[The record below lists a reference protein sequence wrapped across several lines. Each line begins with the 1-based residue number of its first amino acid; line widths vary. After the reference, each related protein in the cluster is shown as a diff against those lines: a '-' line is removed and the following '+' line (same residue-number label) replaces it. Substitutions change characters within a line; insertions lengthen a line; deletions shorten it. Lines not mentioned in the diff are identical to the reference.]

1 MISARGR
8 ARTRR
13 FLLIGLMISLMVHLA
28 GGSLYGLFA
37 RAVVKVLPQLA
48 SLQSPQL
55 PKSDIIRLE
64 KAQPEDRP
72 VTAAAKPV
80 HKQPPPPPPAPR
92 VLPVPIVAPVEQ
104 HHEIAHLTVHAP
116 RQTVPSRGA
125 GYVEQPH
132 VVRPAAGPP
141 EPKKPQYS
149 QDQLDSLNG
158 QFSQAIAASHQSLA
172 QANAAMASAPTVTT
186 KHFQMSFNGI
196 HEGMNPGDGIIS
208 IIGVGKRV
216 GNVVYYYTH
225 YEYMYGD
232 GHVEED
238 DIPWVFHY
246 AIRDDPFA
254 RGDRRVPIQP
264 PPADYK
270 PNRQLKP
277 ILMQFFGGPQV
288 N

>member
-1 MISARGR
+1 
-8 ARTRR
+8 
-13 FLLIGLMISLMVHLA
+13 MISLMVHLA
-28 GGSLYGLFA
+28 GGSLYGLFS

-72 VTAAAKPV
+72 APAPPKPV
-80 HKQPPPPPPAPR
+80 HKPPPPPPPAPR
-92 VLPVPIVAPVEQ
+92 VMPVPIVAPVER

-116 RQTVPSRGA
+116 RQPAPSQGV

-132 VVRPAAGPP
+132 VAKPAAAPP
-141 EPKKPQYS
+141 EPKRPAYS
-149 QDQLDSLNG
+149 QEQLDSLNG
-158 QFSQAIAASHQSLA
+158 QFSQAIAQSHQSLS

-208 IIGVGKRV
+208 VVGVPKRIG
-216 GNVVYYYTH
+216 NIVYYYTH

-238 DIPWVFHY
+238 DIPWVFQY
-246 AIRDDPFA
+246 AVRDDPFA
-254 RGDRRVPIQP
+254 RGDRRIPIQP
-264 PPADYK
+264 PPAGYK
-270 PNRQLKP
+270 PNRPLKP
-277 ILMQFFGGPQV
+277 ILMQYFGGPQV